1 MERTLYDYEVTVG
14 FRYREYFGE
23 GGEGGYCD
31 PWTSGHLEI
40 AAESEERAREIALG
54 YPLEEIGIIGDIRCT
69 GESIEEE
76 GVYRT
81 DIPEECKW

>member
-1 MERTLYDYEVTVG
+1 MERTLYDYEVTVE
-14 FRYREYFGE
+14 FRHREYFGD
-23 GGEGGYCD
+23 GWDGGYYD
-31 PWTSGHLEI
+31 LWDIGNLDI

-54 YPLEEIGIIGDIRCT
+54 YPLDDIRIIGDIRCT

-81 DIPEECKW
+81 DIPEEYKW